1 MKRRDTMRFW
11 LSLLAVLGTLLLLRS
26 PYLSPL
32 LSLPDELRIV
42 VGEQKQLAQSP
53 LFRWV
58 LRQGEALTM
67 RSTPTFLEATA
78 KGAPG
83 EETIDLKL
91 GSLTV
96 RSVNV
101 QVLPERK
108 VYPGGQSIGV
118 KLRSA
123 GIMVVGYKKVPI
135 ADGPPVSPAEAASIK
150 VGDRIARIDGQELKE
165 ATELTRI
172 VEKAGRSGKTVTL
185 EVMRGTERL
194 TVPIKPVLDSQDN
207 TFKLGLFVRDSA
219 AGVGT
224 FTFYDPEKQ
233 TYGALGHVIS
243 DLDTNR
249 PIVAG
254 GGAILPSLVTSI
266 DRGEA
271 GKPGAIRAVFP
282 EDGSPLGTI
291 ERNSAYGIFGRI
303 AEMPSH
309 LLYSEPIPVALAED
323 VHEGQAEIRTVIDGQ
338 TVERFTIEI
347 EKIVEQKVPTTKSMI
362 IRVTDPRLLEKT
374 GGIVQ
379 GMSGSPII
387 QDGKL
392 VGAVTHVFVNDPT
405 RGYGVLIEW
414 MLQESDRMLGTR
426 LQHTR
431 DKRVESPLFFNAVVL
446 SKYVDH
452 SEEFVRLCPTL
463 LSLR

>member
-1 MKRRDTMRFW
+1 MKRRITMRVW
-11 LSLLAVLGTLLLLRS
+11 LSWLVVLGTLLLMKS

-32 LSLPDELRIV
+32 LSLPDELRLV
-42 VGEQKQLAQSP
+42 VGEQRQFVQSP
-53 LFRWV
+53 IFRWV
-58 LRQGEALTM
+58 LERGEALTI
-67 RSTPTFLEATA
+67 RSQPTFLEVTA
-78 KGAPG
+78 EAKPGTETMALKFGAM
-83 EETIDLKL
+83 
-91 GSLTV
+91 TV

-101 QVLPERK
+101 QVLPPRS

-135 ADGPPVSPAEAASIK
+135 ADGPPISPAERASIK
-150 VGDRIARIDGQELKE
+150 VGDRIARVDGQALNE
-165 ATELTRI
+165 ARELTRI
-172 VEKAGRSGKTVTL
+172 VEHAGRSGKTVTL

-224 FTFYDPEKQ
+224 LTFYDPEKQ

-282 EDGSPLGTI
+282 EEGLPLGTI
-291 ERNSAYGIFGRI
+291 ERNSAYGIFGRMS
-303 AEMPSH
+303 EMPAH
-309 LLYSEPIPVALAED
+309 PFYSEPIPVALAEE
-323 VHEGQAEIRTVIDGQ
+323 VHEGQAEILTVVDGQ
-338 TVERFTIEI
+338 NVERFTIEI
-347 EKIVEQKVPTTKSMI
+347 EKIVEQNVPTTKSMI
-362 IRVTDPRLLEKT
+362 IHVTDPRLLEKT

-392 VGAVTHVFVNDPT
+392 IGAVTHVFVNDPT

-414 MLQESDRMLGTR
+414 MLQESDKLLEATSYDDLKQRAVR
-426 LQHTR
+426 
-431 DKRVESPLFFNAVVL
+431 PLFYMHSL
-446 SKYVDH
+446 SKTVDLAH
-452 SEEFVRLCPTL
+452 KVV
-463 LSLR
+463 